1 MTIII
6 SAEKDGYTHEATGET
21 LEELRKR
28 LIDEAIDSDNIMDG
42 WLDQVE
48 AVYPRDESELDE
60 DEAPLTPRPLTEEL
74 LEALACHVWD
84 VPSVGWQTAHDMPR
98 PTTRGQLQATQ
109 HYLGLS
115 LTDLAVKLN
124 VTERTIRRWVG
135 GSSPIPGGVALELQQ
150 LVEAFEADVDE
161 MTARADRPAS
171 ITIYPEDKEEQQLP
185 HRPMGWERR
194 VLQEAMIR
202 DGIELLLEDEA

>member
-28 LIDEAIDSDNIMDG
+28 LIDEAIDSDNIMDD

-48 AVYPRDESELDE
+48 AVYPRDESELDY
-60 DEAPLTPRPLTEEL
+60 DEEPLTPRPLTEEL
-74 LEALACHVWD
+74 LDELACHVWD
-84 VPSVGWQTAHDMPR
+84 VPSISWQTSHDMPQ

-135 GSSPIPGGVALELQQ
+135 GTSPIPGGVALELRQ
-150 LVEAFEADVDE
+150 LVEAFEDDVDE
-161 MTARADRPAS
+161 ITARAERPAS

-185 HRPMGWERR
+185 LRPLGWERR

-202 DGIELLLEDEA
+202 DGVELLLEDEA